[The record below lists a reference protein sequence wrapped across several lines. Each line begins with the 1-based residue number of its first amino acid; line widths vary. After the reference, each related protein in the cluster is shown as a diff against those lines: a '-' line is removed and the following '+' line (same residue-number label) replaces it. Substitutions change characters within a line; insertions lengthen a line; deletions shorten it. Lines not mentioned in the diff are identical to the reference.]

1 MLYVIATCK
10 LLLFYFYF
18 YFYFLFLKIYQ
29 NMSQKLGSN
38 RLQDIWKAKE
48 TAATL
53 KKSSG

>member
-1 MLYVIATCK
+1 MLSPHVNPY
-10 LLLFYFYF
+10 
-18 YFYFLFLKIYQ
+18 YFLFLKIYQ

-53 KKSSG
+53 KISSD